1 MRWESEVPLAEHV
14 RWRIGG
20 PAARFCRTESA
31 DELAEVLAAGDAA
44 RILALGWGANLLV
57 SDRGV
62 PDAVLVLEGEFDRI
76 RAAADSIE
84 AGAGAGL
91 PSLVGEARR
100 TGSAGWCF
108 LEAVPGT
115 VGGGLRMNAG
125 SAEIGLWDR
134 VLEVEAM
141 TPGGATVNLT
151 AAEAHPTYRHV
162 EIPEDWVF
170 VRGRFQLTP
179 GDREAVERAHFERRR
194 QKVSTQVYDLP
205 SCGSVWKNPGP
216 GIGSAWQ
223 LVDAVGMRGARSG
236 GARITEKHAN
246 FIANVGGAR
255 ASDVLALMRE
265 TRRRV
270 LEQHGVALEP
280 EIRFWGFESE
290 ELESVGAVA

>member
-20 PAARFCRTESA
+20 PAARFCRAESP
-31 DELAEVLAAGDAA
+31 DELSGVLAAGDPA

-76 RAAADSIE
+76 RATADSIE

-125 SAEIGLWDR
+125 SAETGLWDR

-141 TPGGATVNLT
+141 TPGGATVRLT
-151 AAEAHPTYRHV
+151 AAEARPTYRHV
-162 EIPEDWVF
+162 DIPEDWIF
-170 VRGRFQLTP
+170 VRGRFQVTP
-179 GDREAVERAHFERRR
+179 GDREAVEAAHFERRR

-216 GIGSAWQ
+216 GFGSAWE

-255 ASDVLALMRE
+255 AADVLELMRE

-270 LEQHGVALEP
+270 LDQHGVALEP
-280 EIRFWGFESE
+280 EIRFWGFEPE
-290 ELESVGAVA
+290 ELESVGAAA